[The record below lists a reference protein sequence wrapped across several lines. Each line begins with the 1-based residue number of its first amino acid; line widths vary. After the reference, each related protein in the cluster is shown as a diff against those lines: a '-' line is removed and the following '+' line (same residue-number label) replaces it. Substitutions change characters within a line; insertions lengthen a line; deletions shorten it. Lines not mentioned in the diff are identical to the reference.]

1 MDNKDL
7 AQKIVDAKV
16 VVHKDEHT
24 VTDDDG
30 NTSTVVSYRAVLDDT
45 LGMTLAFDGD
55 TKKDVLKK
63 MATRITAML
72 ENSEI
77 IVSDTWAE
85 DNL

>member
-7 AQKIVDAKV
+7 AQKIVDTKV
-16 VVHKDEHT
+16 VVYKDENI

-30 NTSTVVSYRAVLDDT
+30 NTSTVVSYRAVLADT

-63 MATRITAML
+63 MASHITAML
-72 ENSEI
+72 DNGEI
-77 IVSDTWAE
+77 IISDTWAE